1 MCRLPLKYC
10 LLAFIAFGGAV
21 SAKTSDR
28 LLPMDMSADAG
39 DAVLTDDGEST
50 ISGNVLITQG
60 TLKLEA
66 DKAVITRSKGI
77 TSKVTLTGNPVRMQQ
92 QNDENELMKAT
103 AKQIVYL
110 ISAEQLS
117 LTGGV
122 VIDQPRGSMRGET
135 IKYDLKTGR
144 MTAGGDGSRIQMR
157 LEPKTVTNPAAK
169 PVAKPVAKPADQNQ
183 GKP

>member
-1 MCRLPLKYC
+1 MSRLPAKFC
-10 LLAFIAFGGAV
+10 LLAAFAFSAAAGAK
-21 SAKTSDR
+21 SSDR

-50 ISGNVLITQG
+50 ISGNVQITQG

-77 TSKVTLTGNPVRMQQ
+77 TSKVTLIGNPVRMQQ

-103 AKQIVYL
+103 ARQIVYL

-135 IKYDLKTGR
+135 IRYDLKTGR
-144 MTAGGDGSRIQMR
+144 MTAGGDGNRIQMR
-157 LEPKTVTNPAAK
+157 LEPKLPSK
-169 PVAKPVAKPADQNQ
+169 DGAKPAT
-183 GKP
+183 KPQAKP

>member
-1 MCRLPLKYC
+1 MCRLPVKFC
-10 LLAFIAFGGAV
+10 LLAAFAFSAAV
-21 SAKTSDR
+21 AAKSSDR

-77 TSKVTLTGNPVRMQQ
+77 TSKVTLSGNPVRMQQ

-144 MTAGGDGSRIQMR
+144 MTAGGDGNRIQMR
-157 LEPKTVTNPAAK
+157 LEPKPQTKAAVKPAAK
-169 PVAKPVAKPADQNQ
+169 PQAKP
-183 GKP
+183 

>member
-1 MCRLPLKYC
+1 MYRPPLKYC
-10 LLAFIAFGGAV
+10 LLALIAFSGAV

-28 LLPMDMSADAG
+28 LQPMDMSADAG

-66 DKAVITRSKGI
+66 DKAVITRSKGV
-77 TSKVTLTGNPVRMQQ
+77 TSKVTLSGNPVRMQQ
-92 QNDENELMKAT
+92 QNDQNELMKAT

-157 LEPKTVTNPAAK
+157 LEPKPEVK
-169 PVAKPVAKPADQNQ
+169 PKAKPAEKSPD
-183 GKP
+183 KPQVKP